1 MLDNIQ
7 FINKESKKE
16 IIIPLDK
23 KMIFIYGK
31 NGSGKTTLSRS
42 INNDV
47 GFVFNEDFIHKNVY
61 VIENDGAK
69 VDQNTKNNFSELL
82 IGEEE
87 IAIKKEIQEQSEF
100 LKEIVQQ
107 KKEKGIIINKELIK
121 NRLTESD
128 NNLNSIIDT
137 NFTYN
142 YELSMEEQQ
151 KSYEYESQLIQ
162 TIKNDDELKLKINQ
176 LDKQENLIELNK
188 MIENNLLLKSYLY
201 SDESNI
207 IKFNEEISNIKSN
220 EKTII
225 KLETIAKEKNVSS
238 EHFETIQKCLNIQ
251 KETQLDKC
259 FLCGTNNM
267 LKKIEEWNTII
278 SDKTIEEK
286 DKLKK
291 KINSSID
298 QSKNII
304 KSEQLYNP
312 VAPKTIKCI
321 KKYIQLMLEIYES
334 INDKKYKYLP
344 LNPDELDSSIIETK
358 TLKEEIRNYTF
369 LPFEK
374 DMIFLNSLENLIS
387 RNIKSKKD
395 ELDNLLSKNSKSNES
410 SINGILIALGL
421 NKEMSITVDKLGGKI
436 KYKIGLKD
444 GNINTLSDGQKHKLA
459 LAVFLNYIK
468 DKDLKN
474 KIVLFD
480 DPVVSL
486 DESGYHLFKNYVINN
501 VMEKDINESPT
512 LIILTH
518 NFNYLY
524 VQISNI
530 ISNEKFKE
538 NSIIYKLSEKN
549 IQTLDFHY
557 FELDDIALFKEC
569 LSQLKYKFQL
579 IDLSSIYLKIFRVF
593 LDLSLRIKGIPDTS
607 NPAVEI
613 EKLGLDSGE
622 KKQLKDIH
630 KDLCSISKNDN
641 VDFTKSLERLEKL
654 KIALDIIGFKYIYR
668 EDIEK
673 AKTLLEKPAEYENDI
688 FYILKEIN
696 LILKNTQDNKY
707 VDYLNHPRNS
717 FTQNILATS
726 MNK

>member
-220 EKTII
+220 
-225 KLETIAKEKNVSS
+225 
-238 EHFETIQKCLNIQ
+238 
-251 KETQLDKC
+251 
-259 FLCGTNNM
+259 
-267 LKKIEEWNTII
+267 
-278 SDKTIEEK
+278 
-286 DKLKK
+286 
-291 KINSSID
+291 
-298 QSKNII
+298 
-304 KSEQLYNP
+304 
-312 VAPKTIKCI
+312 
-321 KKYIQLMLEIYES
+321 
-334 INDKKYKYLP
+334 
-344 LNPDELDSSIIETK
+344 
-358 TLKEEIRNYTF
+358 
-369 LPFEK
+369 
-374 DMIFLNSLENLIS
+374 
-387 RNIKSKKD
+387 
-395 ELDNLLSKNSKSNES
+395 
-410 SINGILIALGL
+410 
-421 NKEMSITVDKLGGKI
+421 
-436 KYKIGLKD
+436 
-444 GNINTLSDGQKHKLA
+444 
-459 LAVFLNYIK
+459 
-468 DKDLKN
+468 
-474 KIVLFD
+474 
-480 DPVVSL
+480 
-486 DESGYHLFKNYVINN
+486 
-501 VMEKDINESPT
+501 
-512 LIILTH
+512 
-518 NFNYLY
+518 
-524 VQISNI
+524 
-530 ISNEKFKE
+530 
-538 NSIIYKLSEKN
+538 
-549 IQTLDFHY
+549 
-557 FELDDIALFKEC
+557 
-569 LSQLKYKFQL
+569 
-579 IDLSSIYLKIFRVF
+579 
-593 LDLSLRIKGIPDTS
+593 
-607 NPAVEI
+607 
-613 EKLGLDSGE
+613 
-622 KKQLKDIH
+622 
-630 KDLCSISKNDN
+630 
-641 VDFTKSLERLEKL
+641 
-654 KIALDIIGFKYIYR
+654 
-668 EDIEK
+668 
-673 AKTLLEKPAEYENDI
+673 
-688 FYILKEIN
+688 
-696 LILKNTQDNKY
+696 
-707 VDYLNHPRNS
+707 
-717 FTQNILATS
+717 
-726 MNK
+726 